1 MPGKLTSI
9 QDRKKLLR
17 ANLVYECGK
26 GVNFQREIFE
36 MRQEGW
42 AIVIQNKLL
51 MTKYSNEYGCPW

>member
-26 GVNFQREIFE
+26 GVNFQREIFDI
-36 MRQEGW
+36 RQEG
-42 AIVIQNKLL
+42 
-51 MTKYSNEYGCPW
+51 